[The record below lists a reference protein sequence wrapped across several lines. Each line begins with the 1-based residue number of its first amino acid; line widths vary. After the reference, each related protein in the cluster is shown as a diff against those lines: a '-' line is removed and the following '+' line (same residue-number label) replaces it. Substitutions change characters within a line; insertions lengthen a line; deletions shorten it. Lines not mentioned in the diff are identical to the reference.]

1 MNLRYAIEKTRKQ
14 RKLRVAQGRIVQG
27 RLAWWLATCA
37 RKPKVPGSSPAASY
51 AQRTVPPQQSP
62 SQCLKCPR
70 CGWKWQRGV
79 KQIPTPFPY
88 CPANRECS
96 WKKTQIEK
104 KKLSRKPLSHI
115 LYLHF
120 LRIHHDYFFRRAF
133 QSVRAQFPSG
143 NVSGNQSCL

>member
-1 MNLRYAIEKTRKQ
+1 MPSRKRESKGNYAQLKD
-14 RKLRVAQGRIVQG
+14 AQFKGAQLG
-27 RLAWWLATCA
+27 GQRLA
-37 RKPKVPGSSPAASY
+37 PGSQRFPARVRLPAMHRGES
-51 AQRTVPPQQSP
+51 PPQQSP
-62 SQCLKCPR
+62 GQCLKCPR